1 MKNVTSSHVL
11 PFRALIDACW
21 KEKYTSSRF
30 VRDLIAGITVG
41 IIAIPLAMALAI
53 GSGVAPQYG
62 LYTSAVA
69 GIVIALTGGSRF
81 SVSGPTAAF
90 VVILYPVS
98 QQFGLAG
105 LLVAT
110 LMSGV
115 FLILFG
121 LARFGRLI
129 EYIPL
134 SVTLGFTSGIG
145 ITIGTMQ
152 IKDFLGLQ
160 MPHVPE
166 HYLQKVGAL
175 FMALPTANLG
185 DAAIGIVTL
194 GTLIVWPRLGIRL
207 PGHLPALLLGC
218 AVMAIVNMLGGHVA
232 TIGSQ
237 FHYVL
242 ADGSQGS
249 GIPQLLPQ
257 LVLPW
262 DMPGSSFTL
271 SWDSLRALLPAA
283 FSMAMLGAI
292 ESLLCAVVLD
302 GMTGT
307 KHKANSEL
315 VGQGLG
321 NLVAPFFGGITATAA
336 IARSAANVRAGATS
350 PVSAVIHSVLVILAL
365 LILAPLL
372 SWLPLSAMAALLL
385 MVAWNMSEAHKVVNL
400 LRRAPKDDIIV
411 MLICMSLTVLF
422 DMVIAISVGI
432 VLASLL
438 FMRRI
443 AQMTRLS
450 PVNVEVPDDVLVLR
464 VIGPLFFA
472 AAEGL
477 FSDLES
483 RIAGKRVVVLKW
495 DAVPVLDAGGL
506 DAFQRFVKR
515 LPEGCELRVSNL
527 EFQPLRTMARAG
539 VQPIPGRLSFYPN
552 REAFHQVRLLL
563 HGSTKLLLSFRVLAR
578 VRLEQCQPVF
588 SQLLRLLTGR
598 IDIFPLRL
606 MQFRHQRRP
615 LHHAVKV
622 VCPGKGHL
630 FGSEIL
636 LPYAELRLSKRARDV
651 IRHLRRDAGL
661 RLHLRFNAVHL
672 VQPGEKLRLARRV
685 LLKALHPARRQIHR
699 PGVSSGY
706 MVLQQRVG
714 LCNQP

>member
-1 MKNVTSSHVL
+1 M

-21 KEKYTSSRF
+21 KEKYTASRF
-30 VRDLIAGITVG
+30 TRDLIAGITVG

-110 LMSGV
+110 LMSGI

-129 EYIPL
+129 EYIPV

-160 MPHVPE
+160 MAHVPE

-175 FMALPTANLG
+175 FMALPTINVG
-185 DAAIGIVTL
+185 DAAIGVVTL
-194 GTLIVWPRLGIRL
+194 GILIVWPRLGIRL
-207 PGHLPALLLGC
+207 PGHLPALLAGC
-218 AVMAIVNMLGGHVA
+218 AVMGIVNLTGGHVA

-237 FHYVL
+237 FHYIL
-242 ADGSQGS
+242 ADGSQGN

-262 DMPGSSFTL
+262 NMPESNFTL
-271 SWDSLRALLPAA
+271 SWSSLQALLPAA

-315 VGQGLG
+315 IGQGLG
-321 NLVAPFFGGITATAA
+321 NIVAPFFGGITATAA

-350 PVSAVIHSVLVILAL
+350 PISAVIHAILVILAL
-365 LILAPLL
+365 LVLAPLL

-385 MVAWNMSEAHKVVNL
+385 MVAWNMSEAHKV
-400 LRRAPKDDIIV
+400 RHAPKDDIIV
-411 MLICMSLTVLF
+411 MLMCMSLTVLF

-443 AQMTRLS
+443 ARMTRLA
-450 PVNVEVPDDVLVLR
+450 PVNVDVPNDVLVLR

-477 FSDLES
+477 FTDLES
-483 RIAGKRVVVLKW
+483 RLEGKRIVVLKW

-515 LPEGCELRVSNL
+515 LPEGCELRISNL

-539 VQPIPGRLSFYPN
+539 IQPIPGRLAFFPN
-552 REAFHQVRLLL
+552 RDAA
-563 HGSTKLLLSFRVLAR
+563 LA
-578 VRLEQCQPVF
+578 
-588 SQLLRLLTGR
+588 
-598 IDIFPLRL
+598 DI
-606 MQFRHQRRP
+606 
-615 LHHAVKV
+615 
-622 VCPGKGHL
+622 
-630 FGSEIL
+630 
-636 LPYAELRLSKRARDV
+636 
-651 IRHLRRDAGL
+651 
-661 RLHLRFNAVHL
+661 
-672 VQPGEKLRLARRV
+672 
-685 LLKALHPARRQIHR
+685 
-699 PGVSSGY
+699 
-706 MVLQQRVG
+706 
-714 LCNQP
+714 

>member
-1 MKNVTSSHVL
+1 MNRSYLAEIL

-21 KEKYTSSRF
+21 KEKYTTRRF
-30 VRDLIAGITVG
+30 IRDLIAGITVG

-53 GSGVAPQYG
+53 GSGVAPQNG
-62 LYTSAVA
+62 LYTAAVA
-69 GIVIALTGGSRF
+69 GIVIAITGGSRF

-129 EYIPL
+129 EYIPV

-145 ITIGTMQ
+145 ITIATMQ

-160 MPHVPE
+160 IAHNPE
-166 HYLQKVGAL
+166 HYWQKVAAL
-175 FMALPTANLG
+175 AAALPTVNPG

-194 GTLIVWPRLGIRL
+194 AVLILWPRLGVRL
-207 PGHLPALLLGC
+207 PGHLPALLAGC
-218 AVMAIVNMLGGHVA
+218 AVMAAVNLLGGDVA
-232 TIGSQ
+232 TIGSR
-237 FHYVL
+237 FHYL
-242 ADGSQGS
+242 LSDGTQGN

-262 DMPGSSFTL
+262 RTSGADFTL
-271 SWDSLRALLPAA
+271 SLASVQALLPAA

-307 KHKANSEL
+307 RHKANNEL
-315 VGQGLG
+315 IGQGVG
-321 NLVAPFFGGITATAA
+321 NIIAPFFGGITATAA

-350 PVSAVIHSVLVILAL
+350 PLSAVIHALLVLLAL
-365 LILAPLL
+365 LVLAPLL

-385 MVAWNMSEAHKVVNL
+385 MVAWNMSEAPKVVAL
-400 LRRAPKDDIIV
+400 LRRAPVDDIIV

-422 DMVIAISVGI
+422 DMVIAIGVGV

-443 AQMTRLS
+443 ARMTRLA
-450 PVNVEVPDDVLVLR
+450 PVAVSVPEDVLVIR
-464 VIGPLFFA
+464 AIGPLFFA

-477 FSDLES
+477 FNDLKA
-483 RIAGKRVVVLKW
+483 RAAGKRIIVLKW

-506 DAFQRFVKR
+506 EAFQRFVQT

-527 EFQPLRTMARAG
+527 EFQPLRTLARAG
-539 VQPIPGRLSFYPN
+539 VKPIVGRLAFFPDK
-552 REAFHQVRLLL
+552 EAA
-563 HGSTKLLLSFRVLAR
+563 LA
-578 VRLEQCQPVF
+578 
-588 SQLLRLLTGR
+588 
-598 IDIFPLRL
+598 DIS
-606 MQFRHQRRP
+606 
-615 LHHAVKV
+615 A
-622 VCPGKGHL
+622 
-630 FGSEIL
+630 
-636 LPYAELRLSKRARDV
+636 
-651 IRHLRRDAGL
+651 
-661 RLHLRFNAVHL
+661 
-672 VQPGEKLRLARRV
+672 
-685 LLKALHPARRQIHR
+685 
-699 PGVSSGY
+699 
-706 MVLQQRVG
+706 
-714 LCNQP
+714 

>member
-1 MKNVTSSHVL
+1 MNRLFSSHVM

-21 KEKYTSSRF
+21 KEKYTTARF
-30 VRDLIAGITVG
+30 TRDLIAGITVG

-53 GSGVAPQYG
+53 GSGVPPQYG

-110 LMSGV
+110 LMSGI

-166 HYLQKVGAL
+166 HYLQKVAAL
-175 FMALPTANLG
+175 AMALPTINVG
-185 DAAIGIVTL
+185 DAAIGVVTL
-194 GTLIVWPRLGIRL
+194 GILILWPRLGIRL
-207 PGHLPALLLGC
+207 PGHLPALLGGC
-218 AVMAIVNMLGGHVA
+218 AVMLVVNLLGGDVA

-237 FHYVL
+237 FHYQL
-242 ADGSQGS
+242 ADGTQGN

-262 DMPGSSFTL
+262 DMPGSNFTL
-271 SWDSLRALLPAA
+271 SWASLQALLPAA

-315 VGQGLG
+315 IGQGLG
-321 NLVAPFFGGITATAA
+321 NIVAPFFGGSLPPRRLP
-336 IARSAANVRAGATS
+336 ARRRTSARATS
-350 PVSAVIHSVLVILAL
+350 PVAAVIHALLVILAL

-385 MVAWNMSEAHKVVNL
+385 MVAWNMSEAHKVINL
-400 LRRAPKDDIIV
+400 LRHAPKDDIVV
-411 MLICMSLTVLF
+411 MLMCMSLTVLF

-443 AQMTRLS
+443 ARMTHLA

-477 FSDLES
+477 FNDLET
-483 RIAGKRVVVLKW
+483 RIAGKRIVVLKW

-506 DAFQRFVKR
+506 DAFQRFVNK

-527 EFQPLRTMARAG
+527 EFQPLRTLARAG
-539 VQPIPGRLSFYPN
+539 VKPLPGRLSFYPD
-552 REAFHQVRLLL
+552 RQAA
-563 HGSTKLLLSFRVLAR
+563 LAD
-578 VRLEQCQPVF
+578 L
-588 SQLLRLLTGR
+588 
-598 IDIFPLRL
+598 
-606 MQFRHQRRP
+606 
-615 LHHAVKV
+615 
-622 VCPGKGHL
+622 
-630 FGSEIL
+630 
-636 LPYAELRLSKRARDV
+636 
-651 IRHLRRDAGL
+651 
-661 RLHLRFNAVHL
+661 
-672 VQPGEKLRLARRV
+672 
-685 LLKALHPARRQIHR
+685 
-699 PGVSSGY
+699 
-706 MVLQQRVG
+706 
-714 LCNQP
+714 